1 MSTPKHTH
9 TWIQAEDGN
18 YYLCTQVGGEWTIDD
33 KLLRKTPEQ
42 HRAVLKR
49 QAAHR
54 KDTIFFRILCY
65 FFLFLTIATLFCSL
79 TGIFNRAYQS
89 GAKGNAEKA
98 LNSLNKT
105 KAVVALENIM
115 YQVESPIFDAATIQH
130 EKGLGA
136 KLNEFGELILD
147 TELTLAQVGSTEQ
160 PLQNEKKFKVWKE
173 LAVVLS
179 NLSEKARKEMSSK
192 ELQATGEFLKRY
204 AEFEKQYNEFVAE
217 YGKL

>member
-1 MSTPKHTH
+1 
-9 TWIQAEDGN
+9 
-18 YYLCTQVGGEWTIDD
+18 
-33 KLLRKTPEQ
+33 
-42 HRAVLKR
+42 
-49 QAAHR
+49 
-54 KDTIFFRILCY
+54 
-65 FFLFLTIATLFCSL
+65 
-79 TGIFNRAYQS
+79 
-89 GAKGNAEKA
+89 
-98 LNSLNKT
+98 
-105 KAVVALENIM
+105 M

-217 YGKL
+217 YGKP